1 MADTA
6 VAALHLS
13 AVYKIAL
20 KFLRWRDWF
29 ALSGTAHGAANT
41 GCQDDKSVLVVQWA
55 THKGMGSRLLYNDDK
70 DCVDVVRN
78 EAISQ
83 IIKWCM
89 ES

>member
-41 GCQDDKSVLVVQWA
+41 GCQDDKSVLVLF
-55 THKGMGSRLLYNDDK
+55 S
-70 DCVDVVRN
+70 
-78 EAISQ
+78 
-83 IIKWCM
+83 
-89 ES
+89 